1 MGAMLSAQTK
11 ESSNLAARRFLYIIA
26 ALVVLAIAGAFA
38 YRIFAPHLMRAAFV
52 PDVSF
57 ADSPKSPATFY
68 DRADAWLA
76 RPGIPADVV
85 RWTPEGY
92 SPAPKP
98 AVAVFYVHP
107 TTYLKGDRWNAPI
120 ALTGDPRFRQT
131 VFLKSQASVFNGI
144 GEVWAPKYRQA
155 TFGAFLSLGEPD
167 SAKSFAVA
175 YSDVEKA
182 FELFLRDIPPGQKI
196 ILAGHSQGSLHL
208 VSLLAQKIAGTP
220 VADRIVAAYLIGW
233 PISIESDLP
242 KLGLKPCETPEE
254 TRCIIAFQ
262 SYAEPAQPE
271 SIFDPFYTTTGL
283 TGAPR
288 AGTHLLCVNPLTGA
302 PDLPPTGDAPETAA
316 TDETPHRSSLAA
328 EASPL
333 PVETMDGADVS
344 DPYGTARNLGTLI
357 PVDETYSSATLEAGL
372 VGAKCSDKGYLSI
385 GEKPPEGLRSYVLP
399 GNNYHVYDYALFWT
413 NLRTDVERRTQAAL
427 AAAAPA
433 RSR

>member
-1 MGAMLSAQTK
+1 MLSARTK
-11 ESSNLAARRFLYIIA
+11 ESSNLAARRFLAIIA
-26 ALVVLAIAGAFA
+26 ALIFLAIVGTVA
-38 YRIFAPHLMRAAFV
+38 YRLFAPHLMRAAFV

-57 ADSPKSPATFY
+57 AESPKPPPTFY
-68 DRADAWLA
+68 DRADAWLT
-76 RPGIPADVV
+76 RPGLPADVV

-107 TTYLKGDRWNAPI
+107 TTYLRGDRWNAPI

-131 VFLKSQASVFNGI
+131 VFLRSQASVFNGI
-144 GEVWAPKYRQA
+144 GEIWAPRYRQA

-167 SAKSFAVA
+167 SAKAFAVA
-175 YSDVEKA
+175 YSDIEKA
-182 FELFLRDIPPGQKI
+182 FELFLREIPADRKI

-233 PISIESDLP
+233 PISIEADLP
-242 KLGLKPCETPEE
+242 ALGLKPCETPEQ

-288 AGTHLLCVNPLTGA
+288 KDTHLVCTDPLAG
-302 PDLPPTGDAPETAA
+302 PETPLEGADPLA
-316 TDETPHRSSLAA
+316 EALPETTEAEAA
-328 EASPL
+328 ESEA
-333 PVETMDGADVS
+333 ADTNAEAVPPAED
-344 DPYGTARNLGTLI
+344 DPYGAARNLGTLI
-357 PVDETYSSATLEAGL
+357 PLDETYSDARLEPGV
-372 VGAKCSDKGYLSI
+372 VGAKCMEKGYLSI
-385 GEKPPEGLRSYVLP
+385 GEKPPAELRSYVLP
-399 GNNYHVYDYALFWT
+399 GNNYHVYDYPLFWA
-413 NLRTDVERRTQAAL
+413 NLRTDAERRTQAAL
-427 AAAAPA
+427 TAPVAAAG
-433 RSR
+433 RKK